1 MSGGGFGTDPDEVR
15 AHAKKV
21 ADVSDRLGNAVSAA
35 GQTTLNNQAFGLIGQ
50 FLVPMV
56 MSVESSATAAIDSA
70 SSNAENLFNQLKA
83 TADEYQQS
91 DQQSAEDVQTL
102 HSQHMSGEIY

>member
-21 ADVSDRLGNAVSAA
+21 ADVSDRLGNAASAA

-56 MSVESSATAAIDSA
+56 MNIEGTTTAAINSA
-70 SSNAENLFNQLKA
+70 QNNAEQTFNKVKA
-83 TADEYQQS
+83 TADEYEQA
-91 DQQSAEDVQTL
+91 DQQSAEDVQHL
-102 HSQHMSGEIY
+102 HGQHMSGEIY

>member
-1 MSGGGFGTDPDEVR
+1 MSGDGFGTDPDEVR

-21 ADVSDRLGNAVSAA
+21 ADVSDRLGNAASAA

-56 MSVESSATAAIDSA
+56 MGIEGATTGLISSAQNSA
-70 SSNAENLFNQLKA
+70 EDMFNKVKSA
-83 TADEYQQS
+83 ADEYDQA
-91 DQQSAEDVQTL
+91 DQQGSQDVQTV
-102 HSQHMSGEIY
+102 HGQHMSGEIY

>member
-1 MSGGGFGTDPDEVR
+1 MSGEGFGTDPDEVR

-50 FLVPMV
+50 FLVPLV
-56 MSVESSATAAIDSA
+56 MEVEGMTTAAINSA
-70 SSNAENLFNQLKA
+70 QNSAEETFNKIKA
-83 TADEYQQS
+83 TADEYEHA
-91 DQQSAEDVQTL
+91 DQQSAEDVQNL
-102 HSQHMSGEIY
+102 QSQHMSGEIY